1 MATISVRVNEVFM
14 TQSGE
19 KDGREWI
26 RGGFAGAV
34 LDDVSRTLAFS
45 TFGKKKTAIIET
57 LKVGDVVIVEYQPES
72 RKFMDK
78 WYTELRLTDI
88 MVAGVVPS
96 AGNDNKTQQQE

>member
-1 MATISVRVNEVFM
+1 MATISVRVIEVFM

-19 KDGREWI
+19 KDGREWT

-34 LDDVSRTLAFS
+34 LDDESRSLAFS

-88 MVAGVVPS
+88 MVAGVITNQQPS
-96 AGNDNKTQQQE
+96 GE